1 MNSEQLSVISDQC
14 SVNSDQCSVFSGQ
27 SSVRRGHPRLLITDY
42 CLLITLASLL
52 ALAPALATPL
62 DDQMEAF
69 KKADQ
74 QTEDAVARLLKAGI
88 DEKRS
93 AEVLAVV
100 KPWLD
105 LHPVASPSAQFY
117 AGLSLQTAG
126 DWADA
131 VIFYRKVLANKS
143 LDPKLAA
150 YVVPTTYRLLIND
163 MRQPESAYLLIRED
177 GDRLR
182 EYGKASQFDAWFL
195 TEAKRRTDVSAV
207 CKRLGTIWGA
217 ATTQALPDTADLE
230 WVCQKFETFAVQDEN
245 WMPAALKL
253 MAVPLIP
260 EKYRARINWVKEIV
274 PFSQKANELF
284 RANKPIPDTLA
295 DKPLKAAEALLAVL
309 PYEGSILVARGW
321 MNYRDGHTP
330 NLFKYTTPR
339 RDAKTAPLI
348 KALAS
353 LPPQQ
358 AQAVLA
364 APGCPQ
370 GRPVICL
377 FYGEKGYATTEMK
390 TLIRSLPAVFNSLAA
405 PSMEM
410 FDTTLTIAEA
420 KELSPLLARNPSAHA
435 ALVRAFAVA
444 GTPTVTAMMPVIMK
458 SEMWRFD
465 SVKSA
470 VDAAWN
476 NGAKRD
482 GGGHG
487 ALCKQYAD
495 LGARYNQISK
505 QVAKDATSQD
515 RLAAFTTLYQELQ
528 SGNFSTPGLLG
539 LWDDLFKQAP
549 PADKDKMLQKLVADF
564 IAAPSAAL
572 EVQKCF
578 LTQALAKIRF
588 GNPYSG
594 LAFGPEF
601 HSGWDQ
607 WGSGGVRAGAQGLAA
622 DLGKIVRQQMA
633 AGSLSEPIF
642 SMWLHCVEPKTP
654 EAKALFE
661 ELVKSAAY
669 EKMRPA
675 YQTMAAHRL
684 LFGEAALK
692 LSPTDPQAVSRELLA
707 LPADAQ
713 PAAVEAALKAVV
725 TRVAQAPEPVTA
737 YGLQKVAAL
746 PTLTGDTRSLC
757 LSLFTI
763 YAPLGPYPSGQGYG
777 SLASRLL
784 REMQKQK
791 DWGTASLYVS
801 AFWRAIEADD
811 ADRSVFS
818 MADNMVAFA
827 EEALQAGA
835 PSVAVAVAR
844 MGLNGK
850 LSCLDP
856 ADTRTGGQ
864 QRVGRLR
871 QVAGK
876 AATAMGVVEIPVDES
891 NAAYPLYKSN
901 AEFVKG
907 NIDSA
912 WSLYKE
918 HEDLLKPSLDGEEK
932 SVLRK
937 LSVAY
942 SFWLLR
948 RNIETGRAA
957 QSENLVKELTIWS
970 REAPGTFSLEQEA
983 ELKLAYADLA
993 FVKGVYPT
1001 ARAWY
1006 RKVAD
1011 AQEYKDSEMQV
1022 RATLGSVK
1030 VDRVTK
1036 NFSSALEDLEK
1047 LMTTRDPSA
1056 RIRAHYARAEVL
1068 MDQENYKEA
1077 FDEIDAVLRGNSN
1090 HEDALILRGKLQFQ
1104 MRKLVEASEIELR
1117 VARQANEVMVPG
1129 ETLKINLND
1138 PTLSVSGVGAD
1149 IEIEVWAKS
1158 GDRELLLLHQFGDS
1172 KDKFR
1177 SDVPTA
1183 LAPPVSGDKVLQV
1196 LGVDEIRYGY
1206 SKRFRAKMKDLPP
1219 DPQTVIGIASDA
1231 YLSLSAGAFPP
1242 REGERRLD
1250 LDELGLSTAQ
1260 KALGTRAV
1268 RPGNP
1273 VYIRVTDPDQS
1284 KTSAPDTLAV
1294 TLQASSGDQIRRLL
1308 LQETGPYTGEFEGVV
1323 QTASAQA
1330 LAFASESAPGRD
1342 PNMAI
1347 SAKSYPGWLGNVGDK
1362 EKVRTFGVDLND
1374 NVALGQMAVTF
1385 DGANNA
1391 LTRFVLQT
1399 SMNGREWTTRARYPL
1414 TGKPWDGKPFLTSF
1428 PTYRGGIAVTVP
1440 KGAELPADWREAME
1454 TLSARESCNYL
1465 SATVAN
1471 FSAGNLPLVNTG
1483 HPDYSGLMRLT
1494 AYFYQPAS
1502 AIRRFRLS
1510 GFPANENNG
1519 TIATFFLLDG
1529 QLSSNVAEDPLT
1541 IERELPAG
1549 LHKIEIWHQGVAKT
1563 MSTIKPVLSADV
1575 PGKADLVPCP
1585 DSFFDPATFPEGVR
1599 KQIPQPAAI
1608 MKRTAG
1614 DGLDIQFAPETKA
1627 RLVRLVILGFDG
1639 VAPAIKAVT
1648 LKDQAGAARLP
1659 VKEDF
1664 MELSQN
1670 SVLEVLPGDQII
1682 AQYVDDVTATPK
1694 RNRHTQQLQVAFNT
1708 ATITASFLKYEMTK
1722 DGRQLML
1729 EPIRRFTF
1737 EDAIGIVVEDADMDA
1752 SPKMDTIECRVVSSD
1767 GGSIQL
1773 KAVETEAHS
1782 GRFVGRVFPVEG
1794 KPARDSEIQI
1804 TPGATLTAMYRDME
1818 NLEPGIPTD
1827 RSVTIE
1833 HARYVTPQLGLYQVS
1848 TEALPPQKSVKEEPA
1863 LAKKR
1868 SSTRVLGP
1876 EAVPPRRTVNYAYI
1890 PEENIQKSALKVLL
1904 GATLRFDV
1912 VAPNLALAPSSE
1924 IAAYVQVASGTNATV
1939 ASALQQPF
1947 DVALPGTLKL
1957 KAGPRGAM
1965 AEVPNGY
1972 TLGASPRAPTNKTP
1986 LDEGRFAFAV
1996 PLILGE
2002 RPTRSFAT
2010 KEAETLPSS
2019 ALPDGLAV
2027 QAGNVIKIGFAY
2039 KDDKGQVQWKLAAVT
2054 LSNHAFL
2061 DVMNSSYNEALSHSF
2076 VGEKIFVRVVALGLD
2091 KGQERDLA
2099 SVSLKATS
2107 GAVATFQLRETEAHT
2122 GVFKGVFATSYAD
2135 KALPAQLPPVELN
2148 GFPVR
2153 YGDEVAVSYAA
2164 EGETPAQALTV
2175 KVNTGAD
2182 GAIEPFS
2189 KRFTG
2194 DEMAVKTSFTLAEC
2208 FFELAKKHRVMD
2220 QESLARRE
2228 MEHAQK
2234 LLAEAIATHRDDEM
2248 RAHAEYLLGNLSQE
2262 YADLAKNEET
2272 KLPMYQD
2279 ALARF
2284 SKIPVDYPE
2293 TEFAPKAQFKTAL
2306 LYEKMKEHEIAVEEY
2321 VKLAYKYPKCE
2332 YIPEVMS
2339 RLGGYFQGKGQAFKE
2354 QADPLREKTDT
2365 TSKAEVM
2372 RLDEQSYPEFLKA
2385 AVIFAKLQER
2395 FPDHELAGLAGLR
2408 SAQNYMRMHQ
2418 YEKALVGFK
2427 LVVENE
2433 TYDGGEIRAQALYW
2447 SGLSYERWM
2456 GIMTQDNYKGRG
2468 AALQSAY
2475 QSYRRVTFDFPD
2487 SKWAK
2492 MARGRLADA
2501 VFAKTIALEEEA
2513 RTLMLESLKYEE
2525 KKRKMKK

>member
-1 MNSEQLSVISDQC
+1 MNSDQLSVSAVR
-14 SVNSDQCSVFSGQ
+14 SVGSARSVG
-27 SSVRRGHPRLLITDY
+27 GLLFFF
-42 CLLITLASLL
+42 LSFASH
-52 ALAPALATPL
+52 ALATPL

-74 QTEDAVARLLKAGI
+74 QTEEAVARLLKTGI
-88 DEKRS
+88 DEKRA

-105 LHPVASPSAQFY
+105 LHPVASQSAQFY
-117 AGLSLQTAG
+117 AGLCLQTAG
-126 DWADA
+126 EWADA

-163 MRQPESAYLLIRED
+163 MRQPESAYLLMRED

-182 EYGKASQFDAWFL
+182 DYGKASQFDAWFL
-195 TEAKRRTDVSAV
+195 AEAKRRNDIPAVS
-207 CKRLGTIWGA
+207 KRLGVIWGA
-217 ATTQALPDTADLE
+217 ATPQALPDTADLE

-245 WMPAALKL
+245 WTPAVLKL
-253 MAVPLIP
+253 MAVSQIP
-260 EKYRARINWVKEIV
+260 EKYKARINWVKEIV
-274 PFSQKANELF
+274 PFTQKANELF
-284 RANKPIPDTLA
+284 RANKPIPDALA

-321 MNYRDGHTP
+321 MNFREGHTP
-330 NLFKYTTPR
+330 NLYKYLAPR

-358 AQAVLA
+358 AQTVLS

-370 GRPVICL
+370 GRPVIAL
-377 FYGEKGYATTEMK
+377 FYGEKNYATAEMK
-390 TLIRSLPAVFNSLAA
+390 TLIRSFPAVFNSLASPDVA
-405 PSMEM
+405 L
-410 FDTTLTIAEA
+410 FDTTLTVAEA
-420 KELSPLLARNPSAHA
+420 KDMSPLLARNPSAHA
-435 ALVRAFAVA
+435 ALVRALSVA
-444 GTPTVTAMMPVIMK
+444 GTNTLSAMMPVVMK

-470 VDAAWN
+470 VDAVWN
-476 NGAKRD
+476 SGAKRD
-482 GGGHG
+482 GTNHG
-487 ALCKQYAD
+487 ALCKQYAN
-495 LGARYNQISK
+495 LGARYDQLSKQISK
-505 QVAKDATSQD
+505 EATSQD
-515 RLAAFTTLYQELQ
+515 RMAAFTALHQELQ
-528 SGNFSTPGLLG
+528 GGSYTTPGLLG
-539 LWDDLFKQAP
+539 LWDDLLRIKQTP
-549 PADKDKMLQKLVADF
+549 PADKDKILQKLVADF
-564 IAAPSAAL
+564 VAAAPATREL
-572 EVQKCF
+572 QQYF
-578 LTQALAKIRF
+578 LTQALAKVRF

-601 HSGWDQ
+601 HHGWDQ
-607 WGSGGVRAGAQGLAA
+607 WGYGGVRAGVPGLAT
-622 DLGKIVRQQMA
+622 DLTKLLRQQMA

-642 SMWLHCVEPKTP
+642 GLWLHCVDPKTP
-654 EAKALFE
+654 EAKPLFE

-669 EKMRPA
+669 DKMNPA
-675 YQTMAAHRL
+675 YHNMAAHRL

-692 LSPTDPQAVSRELLA
+692 PLPTDPRVVSRELLA
-707 LPADAQ
+707 LSAGAQ
-713 PAAVEAALKAVV
+713 PATVEAALKAAM
-725 TRVAQAPEPVTA
+725 TRVAQAPEPVA
-737 YGLQKVAAL
+737 VYGLQKVAAL
-746 PTLTGDTRSLC
+746 PTLAGETRSSC
-757 LSLFTI
+757 LSLFTT
-763 YAPLGPYPSGQGYG
+763 YSPLGPYPSGQGYG
-777 SLASRLL
+777 SLASSLL
-784 REMQKQK
+784 REMQKEK
-791 DWGTASLYVS
+791 DWGNASLYVS

-811 ADRSVFS
+811 ADRSLFS
-818 MADNMVAFA
+818 MADGMVAFA

-876 AATAMGVVEIPVDES
+876 AGTAMGVVEIPVDEKH
-891 NAAYPLYKSN
+891 AAYPLYKSN
-901 AEFVKG
+901 AEFVKD
-907 NIDSA
+907 NLDSA
-912 WSLYKE
+912 WSLYKA
-918 HEDLLKPSLDGEEK
+918 HEDLLKTSPESEEK

-957 QSENLVKELTIWS
+957 QSELLVKELTIWS
-970 REAPGTFSLEQEA
+970 RDVPGTFSMEQEA

-993 FVKGVYPT
+993 FVRGVYPT

-1077 FDEIDAVLRGNSN
+1077 FDEIDAVLRGNPN

-1117 VARQANEVMVPG
+1117 VARQVNEVMVPG
-1129 ETLKINLND
+1129 ETLKINLHD

-1172 KDKFR
+1172 KDKYR
-1177 SDVPTA
+1177 ADVPTA

-1250 LDELGLSTAQ
+1250 PEELGLSTAQ

-1284 KTSAPDTLAV
+1284 KTAAPDTLAV

-1308 LQETGPYTGEFEGVV
+1308 LQETGPYTGEFEGIV

-1330 LAFASESAPGRD
+1330 IAFASESAPGRD
-1342 PNMAI
+1342 PNMTI
-1347 SAKSYPGWLGNVGDK
+1347 SSKTYPGWLGNVGDK

-1374 NVALGQMAVTF
+1374 NVPLGQMAVTF

-1414 TGKPWDGKPFLTSF
+1414 IGKPWDGKPWVSSF
-1428 PTYRGGIAVTVP
+1428 PTYHGGIAVSVP
-1440 KGAELPADWREAME
+1440 KGYELPADWRETME
-1454 TLSARESCNYL
+1454 TISARASCNYL
-1465 SATVAN
+1465 SASVTN
-1471 FSAGNLPLVNTG
+1471 FSAGNLPLVSAG
-1483 HPDYSGLMRLT
+1483 HPGYSILTKLRL
-1494 AYFYQPAS
+1494 YFYQPSTAV
-1502 AIRRFRLS
+1502 RRFQLR
-1510 GFPANENNG
+1510 GYPAKDENG
-1519 TIATFFLLDG
+1519 TTVTFFLLNG
-1529 QLSSNVAEDPLT
+1529 QPSSNEDNPLMM
-1541 IERELPAG
+1541 ERELAPG
-1549 LHKIEIWHQGVAKT
+1549 LHLIEIWHQGAHNAQGK
-1563 MSTIKPVLSADV
+1563 IKPVVLADV
-1575 PGKADLVPCP
+1575 PGKDELVPCP

-1599 KQIPQPAAI
+1599 AQIPQPATI
-1608 MKRTAG
+1608 TKRTEG
-1614 DGLDIQFAPETKA
+1614 EGLDIQFGAQTKA
-1627 RLVRLVILGFDG
+1627 RLVRLVILGFEG

-1648 LKDQAGAARLP
+1648 LKEQNGTARLP

-1664 MELSQN
+1664 MELSLN
-1670 SVLEVLPGDQII
+1670 NVLEVLPGDQIT
-1682 AQYVDDVTATPK
+1682 ARYVDEVTATPK
-1694 RNRHTQQLQVAFNT
+1694 RNRHEQQLKVAFNT
-1708 ATITASFLKYEMTK
+1708 ATITASFLKYEMTAE
-1722 DGRQLML
+1722 GRKLVL

-1737 EDAIGIVVEDADMDA
+1737 EDAIGIVVDDADMDA
-1752 SPKMDTIECRVVSSD
+1752 SPKLDTIECRVVSSD
-1767 GGSIQL
+1767 GGAIQL
-1773 KAVETEAHS
+1773 QAVETEAHS
-1782 GRFVGRVFPVEG
+1782 GRFIGRVFPVER
-1794 KPARDSEIQI
+1794 KPSRNSEIQI
-1804 TPGATLTAMYRDME
+1804 TPGATLTATYRDME

-1833 HARYVTPQLGLYQVS
+1833 HARYVAPQLGLYQVS
-1848 TEALPPQKSVKEEPA
+1848 SAALPPQKSVKVEQAP
-1863 LAKKR
+1863 AKKR
-1868 SSTRVLGP
+1868 SSTRALGP
-1876 EAVPPRRTVNYAYI
+1876 EAVIPQRTVNYAYV
-1890 PEENIQKSALKVLL
+1890 PEENLQKSALKALL

-1924 IAAYVQVASGTNATV
+1924 IAAYVQVASGTNATT
-1939 ASALQQPF
+1939 ASAVQQPF

-1957 KAGPRGAM
+1957 KAGPRGAT

-1972 TLGASPRAPTNKTP
+1972 TLGTSPRAPTNKTS

-1996 PLILGE
+1996 PVLLGE

-2010 KEAETLPSS
+2010 KEAESLPTS
-2019 ALPDGLAV
+2019 ALPDGLVV
-2027 QAGNVIKIGFAY
+2027 QAGDVVKIGFAY

-2054 LSNHAFL
+2054 LSTHAFL
-2061 DVMNSSYNEALSHSF
+2061 DVMNSSYNEMLSHAF
-2076 VGEKIFVRVVALGLD
+2076 VGEKIFMRVVALGLD
-2091 KGQERDLA
+2091 KGPERDFA

-2107 GAVATFQLRETEAHT
+2107 GATTTFQLRETEAHS

-2135 KALPAQLPPVELN
+2135 KELPAQLPPVELN

-2153 YGDEVAVSYAA
+2153 YGDEVVVGYAA
-2164 EGETPAQALTV
+2164 SGETPAQTLTIQ
-2175 KVNTGAD
+2175 VNTGAD
-2182 GAIEPFS
+2182 GTIEPFS

-2208 FFELAKKHRVMD
+2208 FFELAKKHRQMVD

-2234 LLAEAIATHRDDEM
+2234 LLSEAIATHRDDEL

-2262 YADLAKNEET
+2262 YADLSKNEET

-2339 RLGGYFQGKGQAFKE
+2339 RLGGYFQDKGQAFKK
-2354 QADPLREKTDT
+2354 QADLLREKTDT
-2365 TSKAEVM
+2365 VSKAEVL

-2385 AVIFAKLQER
+2385 AIIFAKLQER
-2395 FPDHELAGLAGLR
+2395 FPDHELAGLSGLR

-2418 YEKALVGFK
+2418 YEKAIAGFK
-2427 LVVENE
+2427 LVVDNE

-2447 SGLSYERWM
+2447 SGLSFERWM
-2456 GIMTQDNYKGRG
+2456 GVMAIGNYKARG
-2468 AALQSAY
+2468 NALQTAY
-2475 QSYRRVTFDFPD
+2475 QSYRRVTYDFPD

-2501 VFAKTIALEEEA
+2501 VFAETIALEEEA
-2513 RTLMLESLKYEE
+2513 RKLMLESLKYEE

>member
-1 MNSEQLSVISDQC
+1 MKREQRTENRDQRSDRSDGSV
-14 SVNSDQCSVFSGQ
+14 G
-27 SSVRRGHPRLLITDY
+27 SVRSVGLL
-42 CLLITLASLL
+42 LLL
-52 ALAPALATPL
+52 ALSLASPARATPL
-62 DDQMEAF
+62 DDQLEAF

-74 QTEDAVARLLKAGI
+74 QTEAAVERLLKTGI
-88 DEKRS
+88 DEKRA
-93 AEVLAVV
+93 AETLAVV

-105 LHPVASPSAQFY
+105 LHPVTSPTALFY
-117 AGLSLQTAG
+117 AGLCLQTAG
-126 DWADA
+126 DWTDA
-131 VIFYRKVLANKS
+131 VIFYRKILANKS

-150 YVVPTTYRLLIND
+150 YVVPATYRLLIND
-163 MRQPESAYLLIRED
+163 MRQPESAYLLMRED

-182 EYGKASQFDAWFL
+182 EYGKASQFDGWFMA
-195 TEAKRRTDVSAV
+195 EAKRRNDVAAV
-207 CKRLGTIWGA
+207 CKRLGAIWGA
-217 ATTQALPDTADLE
+217 ATPQALPDTADLE
-230 WVCQKFETFAVQDEN
+230 WVCQKFETFAVQDDN

-253 MAVPLIP
+253 MAVPQIP
-260 EKYRARINWVKEIV
+260 EKFRARINWVKEIV
-274 PFSQKANELF
+274 PFTLKATELY
-284 RANKPIPDTLA
+284 RANKPIPDALF
-295 DKPLKAAEALLAVL
+295 DKPLKAAEALLAAL

-321 MNYRDGHTP
+321 MNLREGHTP
-330 NLFKYTTPR
+330 NLFRYTSYR

-353 LPPQQ
+353 LPPQK

-364 APGCPQ
+364 SPGCPQ
-370 GRPVICL
+370 GRPVTCL
-377 FYGEKGYATTEMK
+377 FYDEKNYATKELK
-390 TLIRSLPAVFNSLAA
+390 TLVRSLPAVFNSLAA
-405 PSMEM
+405 PDMAF
-410 FDTTLTIAEA
+410 FDGSLTVAEA
-420 KELSPLLARNPSAHA
+420 KEFSPLLARNPSGHA
-435 ALVRAFAVA
+435 ALVRAYAVV
-444 GTPTVTAMMPVIMK
+444 GTNTVSAMLPVIMK
-458 SEMWRFD
+458 SELWRFD

-470 VDAAWN
+470 VDTTY

-482 GGGHG
+482 NASPA
-487 ALCKQYAD
+487 ALIKQYAD
-495 LGARYNQISK
+495 IGERYSALGK
-505 QVAKDATSQD
+505 QVGKEASSQE
-515 RLAAFTTLYQELQ
+515 RMAAFTAFYQELRGG
-528 SGNFSTPGLLG
+528 SFTTPGLLG
-539 LWDDLFKQAP
+539 LWDDLLKQSPA
-549 PADKDKMLQKLVADF
+549 ADKEKILQKLVADF
-564 IAAPSAAL
+564 VSAPPAAL
-572 EVQKCF
+572 ELQTYF
-578 LTQALAKIRF
+578 LTQVLAKMKF

-594 LAFGPEF
+594 VGFGPEF
-601 HSGWDQ
+601 HPGWDQ
-607 WGSGGVRAGAQGLAA
+607 WGYENVRKAVPALVA
-622 DLGKIVRQQMA
+622 DLGKVLRQQMA
-633 AGSLSEPIF
+633 AGSLSEPVF
-642 SMWLHCVEPKTP
+642 GMWLHGVDPKTQ
-654 EAKALFE
+654 EGKALFD
-661 ELVKSAAY
+661 ELVKS
-669 EKMRPA
+669 PA
-675 YQTMAAHRL
+675 YDKMNPAYHKMAGHSRL
-684 LFGEAALK
+684 LFGEAAVR
-692 LSPTDPQAVSRELLA
+692 LSPMDPRVISRELLA

-713 PAAVEAALKAVV
+713 PPVVEAALKTVMARV
-725 TRVAQAPEPVTA
+725 TQANEPVA
-737 YGLQKVAAL
+737 VLGLQKVAAL
-746 PTLTGDTRSLC
+746 PTLAGETRSLC
-757 LSLFTI
+757 LTLFTI
-763 YAPLGPYPSGQGYG
+763 NSPLGPYPSGQGYG

-791 DWGTASLYVS
+791 EWGTASLYIS
-801 AFWRAIEADD
+801 GFWRAIEADD
-811 ADRSVFS
+811 ADRSMFS
-818 MADNMVAFA
+818 MADGMVTFA
-827 EEALQAGA
+827 EEALQGGA

-844 MGLNGK
+844 MGLNAK

-856 ADTRTGGQ
+856 ADTRGGGQ

-876 AATAMGVVEIPVDES
+876 AGTAMGVVEIPVDET
-891 NAAYPLYKSN
+891 NPAYPLYKSN

-912 WSLYKE
+912 WALYKD
-918 HEDLLKPSLDGEEK
+918 HEDLLKASPEGEEK

-957 QSENLVKELTIWS
+957 QSEILVKELTIWS
-970 REAPGTFSLEQEA
+970 REAPGTFSMEQEA

-1006 RKVAD
+1006 RKVVE
-1011 AQEYKDSEMQV
+1011 AQEYKDTEMQV
-1022 RATLGSVK
+1022 RAILGSVR

-1047 LMTTRDPSA
+1047 LLTTRDPSA

-1077 FDEIDAVLRGNSN
+1077 FDEVDAVLRGNPN
-1090 HEDALILRGKLQFQ
+1090 HEDALILRGKIQFQ

-1129 ETLKINLND
+1129 ETLKINLHD

-1149 IEIEVWAKS
+1149 IEIEVTAKS

-1177 SDVPTA
+1177 ADVPTA

-1242 REGERRLD
+1242 REGERRLE

-1273 VYIRVTDPDQS
+1273 IYIRVTDPDQS

-1308 LQETGPYTGEFEGVV
+1308 LKETGPYTGEFEGIV

-1342 PNMAI
+1342 PNMTI
-1347 SAKSYPGWLGNVGDK
+1347 SSKAYPGWLGNVGDK

-1374 NVALGQMAVTF
+1374 NVPLGVMTMTF

-1391 LTRFVLQT
+1391 LSRFVLQT
-1399 SMNGREWTTRARYPL
+1399 SMNGRDWVTRARFPQ
-1414 TGKPWDGKPFLTSF
+1414 TGKPWDGKPFDGKPFISSF
-1428 PTYRGGIAVTVP
+1428 PTYREGIAITAP
-1440 KGAELPADWREAME
+1440 KGNELPADWREVME
-1454 TLSARESCNYL
+1454 TLSARASCNYL
-1465 SATVAN
+1465 SASVPN
-1471 FSAGNLPLVNTG
+1471 FSAGNLPIVSTG

-1510 GFPANENNG
+1510 GFPGKDSKGA
-1519 TIATFFLLDG
+1519 ILTFFLLDG
-1529 QLSSNVAEDPLT
+1529 QPSSTVAEDPLT
-1541 IERELPAG
+1541 IERELAPG
-1549 LHKIEIWHQGVAKT
+1549 LHKIEIWHQDAANRLSK
-1563 MSTIKPVLSADV
+1563 IKPALFADV
-1575 PGKADLVPCP
+1575 PGKAELAPCP

-1599 KQIPQPAAI
+1599 KQIPQPAVI
-1608 MKRTAG
+1608 TKRPTG
-1614 DGLDIQFAPETKA
+1614 DGLDIQFAAETKA
-1627 RLVRLVILGFDG
+1627 RLVRLVIVGFEG

-1648 LKDQAGAARLP
+1648 LAEPNGTPRLP

-1664 MELSQN
+1664 MELSLN
-1670 SVLEVLPGDQII
+1670 NVLEVLPGDLIT
-1682 AQYVDDVTATPK
+1682 ARYVDEVTATPK
-1694 RNRHTQQLQVAFNT
+1694 RNRHEQQLKVAFNT

-1722 DGRQLML
+1722 EGRRLML

-1737 EDAIGIVVEDADMDA
+1737 DDAIGIVIDDADMDG
-1752 SPKMDTIECRVVSSD
+1752 SPELDKLECRVVSSD

-1782 GRFVGRVFPVEG
+1782 GRFIGRVFPVKG
-1794 KPARDSEIQI
+1794 KPERDSEIQV
-1804 TPGATLTAMYRDME
+1804 TPGATLTATYRDVE
-1818 NLEPGIPTD
+1818 NLDPGIPTD

-1833 HARYVTPQLGLYQVS
+1833 HALYVTPQLGLYQVS
-1848 TEALPPQKSVKEEPA
+1848 TAALPPQKSVKEEKAPE
-1863 LAKKR
+1863 KKR
-1868 SSTRVLGP
+1868 SGTRALGP
-1876 EAVPPRRTVNYAYI
+1876 ETVSPRRAVHYAYV
-1890 PEENIQKSALKVLL
+1890 PEEGIQKSELKALL

-1924 IAAYVQVASGTNATV
+1924 IAAYVQVVPGTNATPAGAV
-1939 ASALQQPF
+1939 QQPF
-1947 DVALPGTLKL
+1947 DVSLPGTLKL
-1957 KAGPRGAM
+1957 KAGPNGAT
-1965 AEVPNGY
+1965 AEVPSGY
-1972 TLGASPRAPTNKTP
+1972 TLETPPRSPTNKKP

-1996 PLILGE
+1996 PLLLGE
-2002 RPTRSFAT
+2002 RPLRSFAT
-2010 KEAETLPSS
+2010 KDAEALPAS

-2027 QAGNVIKIGFAY
+2027 QAGDTVKIGFAY

-2054 LSNHAFL
+2054 LSSHAFL
-2061 DVMNSSYNEALSHSF
+2061 DVMNNSYNEDLTRSF

-2091 KGQERDLA
+2091 KGPERDFA

-2107 GAVATFQLRETEAHT
+2107 GAAATFQLRETEAHT
-2122 GVFKGVFATSYAD
+2122 GVFKGVFATTYAD
-2135 KALPAQLPPVELN
+2135 KALPAQLPSVELN

-2153 YGDEVAVSYAA
+2153 YGDSVVVEYAA
-2164 EGETPAQALTV
+2164 TDETPAQALTIQ
-2175 KVNTGAD
+2175 VNTGAD

-2208 FFELAKKHRVMD
+2208 FFELAKKHRLMD
-2220 QESLARRE
+2220 QESLSRRE

-2234 LLAEAIATHRDDEM
+2234 LLSEAIATHRDDEM
-2248 RAHAEYLLGNLSQE
+2248 RAHAEYLLGNLAQE
-2262 YADLAKNEET
+2262 YADLAKNDET

-2284 SKIPVDYPE
+2284 SKIPVDYPD

-2339 RLGGYFQGKGQAFKE
+2339 RLGGYFQSKGQALKD

-2365 TSKAEVM
+2365 KSKAEVL

-2385 AVIFAKLQER
+2385 AIIFGKLQER

-2418 YEKALVGFK
+2418 YEKAIAGFK
-2427 LVVENE
+2427 LVVDNE
-2433 TYDGGEIRAQALYW
+2433 TYDGGEIRSQALYW
-2447 SGLSYERWM
+2447 TGLSFERWM

-2492 MARGRLADA
+2492 MARGRLSDA
-2501 VFAKTIALEEEA
+2501 VFAKTIEEEEKM
-2513 RTLMLESLKYEE
+2513 RTRMLESLKYEA
-2525 KKRKMKK
+2525 KKLNQKK

>member
-1 MNSEQLSVISDQC
+1 MNSDHLTVPRGLDR
-14 SVNSDQCSVFSGQ
+14 
-27 SSVRRGHPRLLITDY
+27 SVRFVRSVRSVGVIL
-42 CLLITLASLL
+42 LL
-52 ALAPALATPL
+52 ALSSTSPVLATPL

-74 QTEDAVARLLKAGI
+74 QTEEAVARLLKTAI
-88 DEKRS
+88 DEKRA

-117 AGLSLQTAG
+117 AGLALQNAG
-126 DWADA
+126 EWADA

-163 MRQPESAYLLIRED
+163 MRQPESAYLLMRED

-182 EYGKASQFDAWFL
+182 EYGKASQFDPWFL
-195 TEAKRRTDVSAV
+195 AEAKRRNDVAAV
-207 CKRLGTIWGA
+207 CKRLAAIWGT
-217 ATTQALPDTADLE
+217 ATPQTLPDTADLE
-230 WVCQKFETFAVQDEN
+230 WICQKFETFAVQDEN

-253 MAVPLIP
+253 MAVPQIP

-284 RANKPIPDTLA
+284 RAGKPIPDALA
-295 DKPLKAAEALLAVL
+295 DKPLKAAEALVAVL

-321 MNYRDGHTP
+321 MNFRDGHTP
-330 NLFKYTTPR
+330 NLWRYTSPR
-339 RDAKTAPLI
+339 RDAKVAPLI
-348 KALAS
+348 KAMAS
-353 LPPQQ
+353 LPPQK
-358 AQAVLA
+358 AQAILSS
-364 APGCPQ
+364 PGCPQ
-370 GRPVICL
+370 GRSVYQL
-377 FYGEKGYATTEMK
+377 FYDEQNYANAEMK
-390 TLIRSLPAVFNSLAA
+390 TLIRTLPAVFNSPSA
-405 PSMEM
+405 PSMDM
-410 FDTTLTIAEA
+410 FSGALTVEEA
-420 KELSPLLARNPSAHA
+420 KALSPCLARNPSPHA
-435 ALVRAFAVA
+435 ALIRAYA
-444 GTPTVTAMMPVIMK
+444 GTGKYTASAIVPVILK

-465 SVKSA
+465 SVKA
-470 VDAAWN
+470 VLDLLG
-476 NGAKRD
+476 NGREKKFWDVDR
-482 GGGHG
+482 G
-487 ALCKQYAD
+487 ALAKQYPN
-495 LGARYNQISK
+495 LGDRYSQLSK
-505 QVAKDATSQD
+505 QVSKEATSQD
-515 RLAAFTTLYQELQ
+515 RMTAFTTLYQELQ
-528 SGNFSTPGLLG
+528 GASYTTPGLLG
-539 LWDDLFKQAP
+539 LWDDLFKQSS
-549 PADKDKMLQKLVADF
+549 PADKEKILQKLVADF
-564 IAAPSAAL
+564 VAAPSGSMEL
-572 EVQKCF
+572 QNYF
-578 LTQALAKIRF
+578 LTQALVKINF
-588 GNPYSG
+588 GNPYSR
-594 LAFGPEF
+594 LSFGPEF
-601 HSGWDQ
+601 AGGWDR
-607 WGSGGVRAGAQGLAA
+607 WGFSNVRANAQGLAA
-622 DLGKIVRQQMA
+622 DLGKILRQQVA
-633 AGSLSEPIF
+633 AGTLSEPIF
-642 SMWLHCVEPKTP
+642 GLWLHCVDPKTP
-654 EAKALFE
+654 EAKALFQV
-661 ELVKSAAY
+661 LVKSAAY
-669 EKMRPA
+669 EKMNPA
-675 YQTMAAHRL
+675 YYTMAGNSL
-684 LFGEAALK
+684 LFGEAAVK
-692 LSPTDPQAVSRELLA
+692 LSPTDPRAVSRELLA

-713 PAAVEAALKAVV
+713 PAAIEAALKAAM
-725 TRVAQAPEPVTA
+725 TRVTQAPEPVTV

-746 PTLTGDTRSLC
+746 PTLTGEARSYC
-757 LSLFTI
+757 LSLFTVNS
-763 YAPLGPYPSGQGYG
+763 PLGPYPSGQGYG
-777 SLASRLL
+777 ELAVRLL

-791 DWGTASLYVS
+791 DWGSVTLYAS

-811 ADRSVFS
+811 NMRARYPL
-818 MADNMVAFA
+818 AGEMVAFA
-827 EEALQAGA
+827 EEALAAGV
-835 PSVAVAVAR
+835 PSVAVSVAR
-844 MGLNGK
+844 IGLNSK
-850 LSCLDP
+850 LNCLAQ
-856 ADTRTGGQ
+856 ADTEGGGQ

-876 AATAMGVVEIPVDES
+876 AGTAMGVVEIPVDEKHP
-891 NAAYPLYKSN
+891 AYPLYKSN

-912 WSLYKE
+912 WALYKAN
-918 HEDLLKPSLDGEEK
+918 EDILKIAPESEEK

-957 QSENLVKELTIWS
+957 QSEILVKELTIWS
-970 REAPGTFSLEQEA
+970 REAPGTFSMEQEA

-1006 RKVAD
+1006 RKVVD

-1022 RATLGSVK
+1022 RAILGSVK

-1036 NFSSALEDLEK
+1036 NFSSALEDLDK

-1077 FDEIDAVLRGNSN
+1077 FDEIDAVLRGNPN
-1090 HEDALILRGKLQFQ
+1090 HEDALILRGKLQYQ

-1129 ETLKINLND
+1129 ETLKINLHD

-1149 IEIEVWAKS
+1149 IEIEVTAKS

-1177 SDVPTA
+1177 ADVPTA

-1242 REGERRLD
+1242 REGERKLD
-1250 LDELGLSTAQ
+1250 LDELGLTTAQ

-1284 KTSAPDTLAV
+1284 KTAAPDTLAV

-1308 LQETGPYTGEFEGVV
+1308 LQETGPYTGEFEGIV

-1342 PNMAI
+1342 PNMTI

-1362 EKVRTFGVDLND
+1362 EKQRIFGVDLND
-1374 NVALGQMAVTF
+1374 NVALGKMAVSY
-1385 DGANNA
+1385 DGPNNA
-1391 LTRFVLQT
+1391 LTCFVLQT
-1399 SMNGREWTTRARYPL
+1399 SMNGRDWQTRARYPA
-1414 TGKPWDGKPFLTSF
+1414 TGKPLDGKPWVTSF
-1428 PTYRGGIAVTVP
+1428 PTYGNGSLSVSVP
-1440 KGAELPADWREAME
+1440 LRPELPVDWQEKME
-1454 TLSARESCNYL
+1454 LTSARVSCTYL
-1465 SATVAN
+1465 TAPVPA
-1471 FSAGNLPLVNTG
+1471 FSAGNLSIVGTS
-1483 HPDYSGLMRLT
+1483 HPDYGALIRLT

-1510 GFPANENNG
+1510 GFPGKDNKD
-1519 TIATFFLLDG
+1519 TILTFFMLDG
-1529 QLSSNVAEDPLT
+1529 KLSNNVAEDPLT
-1541 IERELPAG
+1541 IERELAAG
-1549 LHKIEIWHQGVAKT
+1549 LHKIEIWHQGSASQLAK
-1563 MSTIKPVLSADV
+1563 IKPVLLADV
-1575 PGKADLVPCP
+1575 PGKEELAPCP

-1599 KQIPQPAAI
+1599 KQIPQPAIITKQA
-1608 MKRTAG
+1608 AG
-1614 DGLDIQFAPETKA
+1614 DGLDIQFAEETKA
-1627 RLVRLVILGFDG
+1627 RLVRLVILGFEG

-1648 LKDQAGAARLP
+1648 LTDKDGTPRLP

-1670 SVLEVLPGDQII
+1670 SVLEVLPGDQVT
-1682 AQYVDDVTATPK
+1682 ARYVDEVTATPK
-1694 RNRHTQQLQVAFNT
+1694 RNRHEQRLTVAFNT
-1708 ATITASFLKYEMTK
+1708 ATISASFLKYEMTSE
-1722 DGRQLML
+1722 GRKLVL

-1737 EDAIGIVVEDADMDA
+1737 EDAIGIVVEDADMDS
-1752 SPKMDTIECRVVSSD
+1752 SPKLDTIECRVTSSD

-1773 KAVETEAHS
+1773 PAVETEAHS

-1794 KPARDSEIQI
+1794 KPSRDSEIQI
-1804 TPGATLTAMYRDME
+1804 TPGATLTATYRDME
-1818 NLEPGIPTD
+1818 NLDPGIPTD
-1827 RSVTIE
+1827 RTVTIE
-1833 HARYVTPQLGLYQVS
+1833 HARYVTPQMALYQVTS
-1848 TEALPPQKSVKEEPA
+1848 EALPPQKSVKKEPA
-1863 LAKKR
+1863 PEKKR
-1868 SSTRVLGP
+1868 SSTRALGP
-1876 EAVPPRRTVNYAYI
+1876 EVVAPSRTVNYAYV
-1890 PEENIQKSALKVLL
+1890 PEENIQKGALKALL

-1924 IAAYVQVASGTNATV
+1924 IAAYVQVVPGTNATV
-1939 ASALQQPF
+1939 AGALQQPF
-1947 DVALPGTLKL
+1947 NVELPGTLKL
-1957 KAGPRGAM
+1957 KAGPRGAT
-1965 AEVPNGY
+1965 AEVPAGY
-1972 TLGASPRAPTNKTP
+1972 VLGASPRAPTNKAP

-1996 PLILGE
+1996 PLLLGE

-2010 KEAETLPSS
+2010 KDAEALPAS

-2027 QAGNVIKIGFAY
+2027 QAGDVVKIGFAY

-2054 LSNHAFL
+2054 LSSHAFL
-2061 DVMNSSYNEALSHSF
+2061 DVMNSSYNETLSQSF

-2091 KGQERDLA
+2091 KGPERDSA

-2107 GAVATFQLRETEAHT
+2107 GATTTFQLRETEAHT

-2135 KALPAQLPPVELN
+2135 KALPAQLPSVELN

-2153 YGDEVAVSYAA
+2153 YGDEVVVSYAA
-2164 EGETPAQALTV
+2164 SDETPAQAL
-2175 KVNTGAD
+2175 KIQINTGAD

-2194 DEMAVKTSFTLAEC
+2194 DEMAVKTSFTMAEC
-2208 FFELAKKHRVMD
+2208 FFELAKKHRLMD

-2234 LLAEAIATHRDDEM
+2234 LLSEAIATHRDDEM

-2262 YADLAKNEET
+2262 YADLAKNDET

-2339 RLGGYFQGKGQAFKE
+2339 RLGGYFQSKGQAFKD

-2365 TSKAEVM
+2365 ASKAEVL

-2408 SAQNYMRMHQ
+2408 SAQNYMRTHQ
-2418 YEKALVGFK
+2418 YEKAIAGFK
-2427 LVVENE
+2427 LVVDNE

-2447 SGLSYERWM
+2447 TGLSFERWLGVM
-2456 GIMTQDNYKGRG
+2456 SVDNYKARG
-2468 AALQSAY
+2468 ASLQSAY
-2475 QSYRRVTFDFPD
+2475 QSYRRVTYDFPD

-2501 VFAKTIALEEEA
+2501 VFADTIMKEEEM
-2513 RTLMLESLKYEE
+2513 RTRMLESLKYEE
-2525 KKRKMKK
+2525 KRRNMKKK

>member
-1 MNSEQLSVISDQC
+1 M
-14 SVNSDQCSVFSGQ
+14 NSDQRSEVRGQRSARFVRSVG
-27 SSVRRGHPRLLITDY
+27 VLL
-42 CLLITLASLL
+42 LFVLSMAS
-52 ALAPALATPL
+52 PTLATPL
-62 DDQMEAF
+62 DDQMAAF

-74 QTEDAVARLLKAGI
+74 QTEEAVAQLLKTGI
-88 DEKRS
+88 DENRA

-105 LHPVASPSAQFY
+105 LHPVASQSAQFY
-117 AGLSLQTAG
+117 AGLCLQTAG
-126 DWADA
+126 EWADA
-131 VIFYRKVLANKS
+131 VIFYRKVLTNKS

-150 YVVPTTYRLLIND
+150 YVVPATYRLLIND
-163 MRQPESAYLLIRED
+163 MRQPESAYLLMRED

-182 EYGKASQFDAWFL
+182 QYGKASQFDMWFL
-195 TEAKRRTDVSAV
+195 TEAKRRNDVPAV
-207 CKRLGTIWGA
+207 CKQLSAIWGA
-217 ATTQALPDTADLE
+217 ATPQALPDTADLE
-230 WVCQKFETFAVQDEN
+230 WVCGKLESFRPEDASWYEAAQKLA
-245 WMPAALKL
+245 
-253 MAVPLIP
+253 AVPRVPDEYKARMEWAATVVPYNRKLDKFR
-260 EKYRARINWVKEIV
+260 EKKADSIAKKHTDASLAAAAKLLTVAPDKGAFLVANGWGFEYDHYHSGNC
-274 PFSQKANELF
+274 QKRFEVDGE
-284 RANKPIPDTLA
+284 RKLA
-295 DKPLKAAEALLAVL
+295 QLLAVIPRMSPDKRVDL
-309 PYEGSILVARGW
+309 LVYPIAQGRVRFDPKDVHKLVLQFPG
-321 MNYRDGHTP
+321 MLNTLTAG
-330 NLFKYTTPR
+330 NVQLF
-339 RDAKTAPLI
+339 DATLTVAK
-348 KALAS
+348 
-353 LPPQQ
+353 
-358 AQAVLA
+358 AQA
-364 APGCPQ
+364 
-370 GRPVICL
+370 
-377 FYGEKGYATTEMK
+377 
-390 TLIRSLPAVFNSLAA
+390 
-405 PSMEM
+405 
-410 FDTTLTIAEA
+410 
-420 KELSPLLARNPSAHA
+420 LSPLLARNPHANA
-435 ALVRAFAVA
+435 ALVRAYAVA
-444 GTPTVTAMMPVIMK
+444 GTNTVRAMVPAIMK
-458 SEMWRFD
+458 SEMWRFNSANFAID
-465 SVKSA
+465 SV
-470 VDAAWN
+470 WN
-476 NGAKRD
+476 CGAKRD
-482 GGGHG
+482 GADHA
-487 ALCKQYAD
+487 ALCKQYAN
-495 LGARYNQISK
+495 LGARYDQVKK
-505 QVAKDATSQD
+505 QVAKEAGAQD
-515 RLAAFTTLYQELQ
+515 RTAAF
-528 SGNFSTPGLLG
+528 NALLND
-539 LWDDLFKQAP
+539 LMAASPTIPDALSSWNELFKSAP
-549 PADKDKMLQKLVADF
+549 PAEALTLLKTQLGNLDGDREFLFRRAVAAVPQVGGHAIYVGPQWDGFMQNGGQNASYKAAVAPLVPELQRILNAQVQTGRISEYLFA
-564 IAAPSAAL
+564 IWLHAANPQDESARTL
-572 EVQKCF
+572 MK
-578 LTQALAKIRF
+578 T
-588 GNPYSG
+588 
-594 LAFGPEF
+594 
-601 HSGWDQ
+601 
-607 WGSGGVRAGAQGLAA
+607 LAA
-622 DLGKIVRQQMA
+622 
-633 AGSLSEPIF
+633 
-642 SMWLHCVEPKTP
+642 
-654 EAKALFE
+654 
-661 ELVKSAAY
+661 SAAY
-669 EKMRPA
+669 VRLDPA
-675 YQTMAAHRL
+675 YQRVAADGGH
-684 LFGEAALK
+684 FGRIAMTPAMLATETEVHLTN
-692 LSPTDPQAVSRELLA
+692 SEQVSRELLA

-713 PAAVEAALKAVV
+713 PAAVEAALKAAM
-725 TRVAQAPEPVTA
+725 TRVAQASEPVTV
-737 YGLQKVAAL
+737 YGLRKVAAL
-746 PTLTGDTRSLC
+746 PSLDGETRSLC

-763 YAPLGPYPSGQGYG
+763 NSPMGPYPSGQGYG

-784 REMQKQK
+784 RDMQKQK
-791 DWGTASLYVS
+791 DWGNASLYI
-801 AFWRAIEADD
+801 AGFWRAIEADD
-811 ADRSVFS
+811 ADRSMFS
-818 MADNMVAFA
+818 MADGMVTFA
-827 EEALQAGA
+827 EEALQGGA

-856 ADTRTGGQ
+856 ADTRGGGQ

-876 AATAMGVVEIPVDES
+876 AGTALGVVEIPVDET
-891 NAAYPLYKSN
+891 NPAYPLYKSN

-912 WSLYKE
+912 WALYKA
-918 HEDLLKPSLDGEEK
+918 HDDLLKISPESEEK

-957 QSENLVKELTIWS
+957 QSEILVKELTIWS
-970 REAPGTFSLEQEA
+970 REAPGTFSMEQEA

-1006 RKVAD
+1006 RKVVD
-1011 AQEYKDSEMQV
+1011 AQEYRDTEMQV
-1022 RATLGSVK
+1022 RAILGSVK

-1036 NFSSALEDLEK
+1036 NFTSALEDLGK

-1077 FDEIDAVLRGNSN
+1077 FDAIDAVLRGNPN

-1129 ETLKINLND
+1129 ETLKINLHD

-1149 IEIEVWAKS
+1149 IEIEVTAKS

-1177 SDVPTA
+1177 ADVPTA
-1183 LAPPVSGDKVLQV
+1183 LAPPVAGDKVLQV

-1242 REGERRLD
+1242 REGERKLD
-1250 LDELGLSTAQ
+1250 LEELGLSTAQ

-1273 VYIRVTDPDQS
+1273 VYIRVNDPDQS

-1308 LQETGPYTGEFEGVV
+1308 LQETGPYTGEFEGIV

-1342 PNMAI
+1342 PNMTI
-1347 SAKSYPGWLGNVGDK
+1347 SAKTYPGWQGNVGDK
-1362 EKVRTFGVDLND
+1362 EKLRTFGVDLND
-1374 NVALGQMAVTF
+1374 NVPLGQMTVRF
-1385 DGANNA
+1385 DGANNT
-1391 LTRFVLQT
+1391 LTHFVVQT
-1399 SMNGREWTTRARYPL
+1399 SMNGRDWVTRTRYPVDDAS
-1414 TGKPWDGKPFLTSF
+1414 WDGRPHVSSF
-1428 PTYRGGIAVTVP
+1428 FVNGNWAIGVSKP
-1440 KGAELPADWREAME
+1440 KGRELPADWLESMDHTSIRSPIRFRFA
-1454 TLSARESCNYL
+1454 TVKSLSAEPLPIIPSPHF
-1465 SATVAN
+1465 SSTVALIRYR
-1471 FSAGNLPLVNTG
+1471 AL
-1483 HPDYSGLMRLT
+1483 
-1494 AYFYQPAS
+1494 FYQPAA
-1502 AIRRFRLS
+1502 AIRKFRLT
-1510 GFPANENNG
+1510 GQPKG
-1519 TIATFFLLDG
+1519 DTIFLLDG
-1529 QLSSNVAEDPLT
+1529 QPAGKESEDALA
-1541 IERELPAG
+1541 IERQLQPG
-1549 LHKIEIWHQGVAKT
+1549 LHEIQVWFHSGQG
-1563 MSTIKPVLSADV
+1563 KPVLLCDV
-1575 PGKADLVPCP
+1575 PGKPDLAPCP
-1585 DSFFDPATFPEGVR
+1585 DSFFNPATFPEGVR
-1599 KQIPQPAAI
+1599 KQIPQPAVI
-1608 MKRTAG
+1608 TKRVEG
-1614 DGLDIQFAPETKA
+1614 DGLDIKFAAETKA

-1648 LKDQAGAARLP
+1648 LTEQNGTARLP

-1670 SVLEVLPGDQII
+1670 SVLEVLPGDLIT
-1682 AQYVDDVTATPK
+1682 ARYVDEVTATPK
-1694 RNRHTQQLQVAFNT
+1694 RNRHEQQLKVAFNT
-1708 ATITASFLKYEMTK
+1708 ATMTASFLKYEMTK
-1722 DGRQLML
+1722 DGRKLML

-1737 EDAIGIVVEDADMDA
+1737 DDAIGIVVEDADMDS
-1752 SPKMDTIECRVVSSD
+1752 SPKLDTIECRVTSSD

-1773 KAVETEAHS
+1773 KAVETEVHS

-1804 TPGATLTAMYRDME
+1804 TPGATLTATYRDME
-1818 NLEPGIPTD
+1818 NLDPGIPAD
-1827 RSVTIE
+1827 RTVTIE
-1833 HARYVTPQLGLYQVS
+1833 HARYVTPEMGLYNVS
-1848 TEALPPQKSVKEEPA
+1848 TEALPPRKIVKEEKAPQ
-1863 LAKKR
+1863 AKKP
-1868 SSTRVLGP
+1868 STSRMLGP
-1876 EAVPPRRTVNYAYI
+1876 EAVTPQRKVNYAYV
-1890 PEENIQKSALKVLL
+1890 PEENLQKSALKALL

-1924 IAAYVQVASGTNATV
+1924 IAAYVQVVPGTNVTATGV
-1939 ASALQQPF
+1939 LQQPF

-1957 KAGPRGAM
+1957 TAGPRGAS

-1972 TLGASPRAPTNKTP
+1972 MLGTSPLAPTNKSP

-1996 PLILGE
+1996 PLLLGE
-2002 RPTRSFAT
+2002 RSTRSFAT
-2010 KEAETLPSS
+2010 KEAESLPAS
-2019 ALPDGLAV
+2019 ALLAGLVV
-2027 QAGNVIKIGFAY
+2027 QAGDVVKIGFAY

-2061 DVMNSSYNEALSHSF
+2061 DVMNSSYNETLSSAF

-2091 KGQERDLA
+2091 KGPERDIA

-2107 GAVATFQLRETEAHT
+2107 GAAATFQLRETEAHT

-2135 KALPAQLPPVELN
+2135 KALPEQLPPVELN

-2153 YGDEVAVSYAA
+2153 YGDEVVVGYEAS
-2164 EGETPAQALTV
+2164 GETPAQAFTV
-2175 KVNTGAD
+2175 QVNTGAD

-2208 FFELAKKHRVMD
+2208 FFELAKKHRLMD

-2234 LLAEAIATHRDDEM
+2234 LLAEAIASHRDDEM

-2262 YADLAKNEET
+2262 YADLSKNEET

-2306 LYEKMKEHEIAVEEY
+2306 LYEKMKEYEIAVEEY

-2339 RLGGYFQGKGQAFKE
+2339 RLGGYFQSKGQALKD

-2365 TSKAEVM
+2365 ASQAEVL

-2385 AVIFAKLQER
+2385 AIIFGKLGQR
-2395 FPDHELAGLAGLR
+2395 FPDHDLAGLAGLR

-2418 YEKALVGFK
+2418 YEKAVAGFK
-2427 LVVENE
+2427 LVVDNE
-2433 TYDGGEIRAQALYW
+2433 AFDGGEIRAQALYW
-2447 SGLSYERWM
+2447 TGLSHERWM
-2456 GIMTQDNYKGRG
+2456 GLMGSKGS
-2468 AALQSAY
+2468 LQAAY
-2475 QSYRRVTFDFPD
+2475 QSYRRVTYDFPD

-2501 VFAKTIALEEEA
+2501 VFARTIKVEEEM
-2513 RTLMLESLKYEE
+2513 RGRMIESLKFEA
-2525 KKRKMKK
+2525 KKLQMMK

>member
-1 MNSEQLSVISDQC
+1 MNRDQRSEVSHL
-14 SVNSDQCSVFSGQ
+14 
-27 SSVRRGHPRLLITDY
+27 RRGYGGHGGQRSDRSVQSVMFLL
-42 CLLITLASLL
+42 LL
-52 ALAPALATPL
+52 ALSSVSPALATPL

-74 QTEDAVARLLKAGI
+74 QTEEAVARLLKTGI
-88 DEKRS
+88 DEKR
-93 AEVLAVV
+93 AVEALVAV

-105 LHPVASPSAQFY
+105 LHPVASSSAQFY

-163 MRQPESAYLLIRED
+163 MRQPESAYLLMRED

-195 TEAKRRTDVSAV
+195 TEAKRRTDLPAV
-207 CKRLGTIWGA
+207 CNRLGVIWGG
-217 ATTQALPDTADLE
+217 ATPQVLPDTADLE
-230 WVCQKFETFAVQDEN
+230 WVCQRLESFRKEDDTWYEAAQKLAEVTQVPAFYKARMAWAAAV
-245 WMPAALKL
+245 
-253 MAVPLIP
+253 VPCNA
-260 EKYRARINWVKEIV
+260 KV
-274 PFSQKANELF
+274 
-284 RANKPIPDTLA
+284 
-295 DKPLKAAEALLAVL
+295 AEALRSRKEVPQSLFAKPLQAASALLAAS
-309 PYEGSILVARGW
+309 PSEGLMLAARGW
-321 MNYRDGHTP
+321 MAFNEGDTP
-330 NLFKYTTPR
+330 TFCRHLEPQ
-339 RDAKTAPLI
+339 RDAKASQLLSVLQTLPTE
-348 KALAS
+348 KARAFLS
-353 LPPQQ
+353 YQ
-358 AQAVLA
+358 V
-364 APGCPQ
+364 
-370 GRPVICL
+370 
-377 FYGEKGYATTEMK
+377 
-390 TLIRSLPAVFNSLAA
+390 
-405 PSMEM
+405 
-410 FDTTLTIAEA
+410 AEA
-420 KELSPLLARNPSAHA
+420 KGRSVTLLFSPAEMRGLVQRVPALFNTLSAPNVPLYDRELKPAEAKIVAPLLARNPHGQAS
-435 ALVRAFAVA
+435 LVRAVA
-444 GTPTVTAMMPVIMK
+444 ATGKQSLNELIPALVK
-458 SEMWRFD
+458 SEQWRFSD
-465 SVKSA
+465 TKTLIDILG
-470 VDAAWN
+470 DA
-476 NGAKRD
+476 GFSREGETRK
-482 GGGHG
+482 
-487 ALCKQYAD
+487 LV
-495 LGARYNQISK
+495 K
-505 QVAKDATSQD
+505 QVEKDVGADAELKKQVSAEASPQE
-515 RLAAFTTLYQELQ
+515 RRAAFTLLQKELLSPAPSRAGALPLWDALCDKASSSEKAQMLKTLLSTLQGDGITLLERAVDRMEFGNRYARLRTGPEFNESWFRWGRGSIQKEIPEFATFLQEQLQ
-528 SGNFSTPGLLG
+528 QQLATGTISGPHLG
-539 LWDDLFKQAP
+539 LWLTSVDTRD
-549 PADKDKMLQKLVADF
+549 
-564 IAAPSAAL
+564 SAAL
-572 EVQKCF
+572 AF
-578 LTQALAKIRF
+578 MTQLAASPAYRKMDPGYPALAAR
-588 GNPYSG
+588 
-594 LAFGPEF
+594 
-601 HSGWDQ
+601 
-607 WGSGGVRAGAQGLAA
+607 
-622 DLGKIVRQQMA
+622 
-633 AGSLSEPIF
+633 
-642 SMWLHCVEPKTP
+642 
-654 EAKALFE
+654 E
-661 ELVKSAAY
+661 ELFGAIARLSGVAA
-669 EKMRPA
+669 K
-675 YQTMAAHRL
+675 
-684 LFGEAALK
+684 
-692 LSPTDPQAVSRELLA
+692 DPKDLSRELLS
-707 LPADAQ
+707 LPEGATPAQ
-713 PAAVEAALKAVV
+713 VEAAFKTVF
-725 TRVAQAPEPVTA
+725 TRVTEAQEPVA
-737 YGLQKVAAL
+737 VYGLQKVAAL
-746 PTLTGDTRSLC
+746 PALTGEMRSLS
-757 LSLFTI
+757 LSLFNI
-763 YAPLGPYPSGQGYG
+763 NSPLGAYPSGQGYG

-791 DWGTASLYVS
+791 DWGTASLYIS
-801 AFWRAIEADD
+801 GFWRAIEADD
-811 ADRSVFS
+811 ADRSMFS
-818 MADNMVAFA
+818 LAEGMVVFA

-835 PSVAVAVAR
+835 PSVAVSVAR
-844 MGLNGK
+844 MGLNSK
-850 LSCLDP
+850 LSCLDA

-864 QRVGRLR
+864 QRAGRLC

-876 AATAMGVVEIPVDES
+876 ASTAMGVVEIPVDET

-918 HEDLLKPSLDGEEK
+918 HEDLLKPAPESEEK

-942 SFWLLR
+942 SFWLLC

-1011 AQEYKDSEMQV
+1011 AQEYKDTEMQV
-1022 RATLGSVK
+1022 RATLGSVR

-1077 FDEIDAVLRGNSN
+1077 FDEIDAVLRGNAN

-1117 VARQANEVMVPG
+1117 VARQVNEVMVPG
-1129 ETLKINLND
+1129 ETLKINLHD

-1149 IEIEVWAKS
+1149 IEIEVSAKS
-1158 GDRELLLLHQFGDS
+1158 GDHELLLLHQFGDS

-1177 SDVPTA
+1177 ADVPTA
-1183 LAPPVSGDKVLQV
+1183 LAPPVAGDKVLQV

-1219 DPQTVIGIASDA
+1219 DPKTLIGIASDA

-1242 REGERRLD
+1242 RMGERKLD
-1250 LDELGLSTAQ
+1250 LEELGLTTAQ

-1308 LQETGPYTGEFEGVV
+1308 LQETGPYTGEFEGIV

-1342 PNMAI
+1342 PNMTI
-1347 SAKSYPGWLGNVGDK
+1347 SSKTYPGWLGNVGDK

-1374 NVALGQMAVTF
+1374 NVALGQMAITF

-1399 SMNGREWTTRARYPL
+1399 SMNGREWVTRARYPL
-1414 TGKPWDGKPFLTSF
+1414 TGKPWDGTPFLTSF
-1428 PTYRGGIAVTVP
+1428 PTYRGGIPVTVP
-1440 KGAELPADWREAME
+1440 KGTELPVDWREAME

-1465 SATVAN
+1465 SATVPN
-1471 FSAGNLPLVNTG
+1471 FSAGNLPFVNTS
-1483 HPDYSGLMRLT
+1483 HPDYPGLMRLT

-1510 GFPANENNG
+1510 GFPAKENNG

-1529 QLSSNVAEDPLT
+1529 QLSSNVVEDPFA
-1541 IERELPAG
+1541 IERELAPG
-1549 LHKIEIWHQGVAKT
+1549 LHKIEIWHQGIANKL
-1563 MSTIKPVLSADV
+1563 STIKPVLSADV
-1575 PGKADLVPCP
+1575 PGKQELVPCP

-1599 KQIPQPAAI
+1599 KQIPQPATI
-1608 MKRTAG
+1608 TKRVEG
-1614 DGLDIQFAPETKA
+1614 DGLDIKFAAETKA
-1627 RLVRLVILGFDG
+1627 RLVRLVIVGFDG

-1670 SVLEVLPGDQII
+1670 SVLEVLPGDQIT

-1722 DGRQLML
+1722 DGRRLML

-1752 SPKMDTIECRVVSSD
+1752 SPNLDTIECRVVSSD

-1782 GRFVGRVFPVEG
+1782 GRFVGRVFPVKG
-1794 KPARDSEIQI
+1794 KPERDSEIQI
-1804 TPGATLTAMYRDME
+1804 TPGATLTATYRDME
-1818 NLEPGIPTD
+1818 NLDPGIPAD
-1827 RSVTIE
+1827 RTVTIE

-1848 TEALPPQKSVKEEPA
+1848 TEALPPQKSVKEEKAPPD
-1863 LAKKR
+1863 KKR
-1868 SSTRVLGP
+1868 SSTRALGP
-1876 EAVPPRRTVNYAYI
+1876 EAVTPQRTVNYAYV
-1890 PEENIQKSALKVLL
+1890 PEENLQKSALKALL

-1924 IAAYVQVASGTNATV
+1924 IAAYVQVATGTNATV

-1972 TLGASPRAPTNKTP
+1972 TLGISPRAPTNKTP

-1996 PLILGE
+1996 PLMLGE

-2010 KEAETLPSS
+2010 KEAETLPAS
-2019 ALPDGLAV
+2019 ALPDGLVV
-2027 QAGNVIKIGFAY
+2027 QAGNVVKIGFAY

-2061 DVMNSSYNEALSHSF
+2061 DVMNSSYNETLSHSF

-2153 YGDEVAVSYAA
+2153 YGDEVTVSYAA

-2262 YADLAKNEET
+2262 YADLAKNDET

-2365 TSKAEVM
+2365 ISKAEVM

-2418 YEKALVGFK
+2418 YEKALAGFK
-2427 LVVENE
+2427 LVVDNE
-2433 TYDGGEIRAQALYW
+2433 TYDGGEVRAQALYW